1 MGTCILLFMIIE
13 RKWKWLCE
21 TNKINLSQSIERGF
35 SSLSLQNCIIF
46 CKEKDES
53 LPGVK
58 RKKIDS

>member
-1 MGTCILLFMIIE
+1 MIIE